1 MQYYRLKGQYL
12 ELNVHN
18 HNHDHKQEHNNSYK
32 LAIVLLLTAGYM
44 LAEFLGG
51 LFTNSLALLADSGHM
66 LSDAAALG
74 LSLFAIWLSLKPA
87 STEKTYGYYR
97 TEIIA
102 AFING
107 ITLVGIAFFI
117 IWEAYERFHSPY
129 HIKAPLM
136 IAIATGGLI
145 INIIGAYI
153 LHRSSKDN
161 LNIHGAFLHIIG
173 DLLGSI
179 GAIIAGMCI
188 LFWNF
193 YLADP
198 IISIII
204 ALLVLYS
211 AINLVNSAINVL
223 LEASPSHIN
232 VSEIEKALK
241 ELPDIIDI
249 HDLHVWSISTQNI
262 ALSVHIVAM
271 ETGSHKILCEV
282 DEMLNEKFG
291 IKHVT
296 IQLEPEGFH
305 ESGCRF

>member
-1 MQYYRLKGQYL
+1 M
-12 ELNVHN
+12 HH
-18 HNHDHKQEHNNSYK
+18 HNHDNDHSHEHEHKNAGK
-32 LAIVLLLTAGYM
+32 LFIVLLLTAGYM

-51 LFTNSLALLADSGHM
+51 IFTNSLALLADSGHM

-87 STEKTYGYYR
+87 SPEKTYGYYR

-107 ITLVGIAFFI
+107 ITLVAIAAYI
-117 IWEAYERFHSPY
+117 IWEAYARFVEPQ

-136 IAIATGGLI
+136 IAIAVGGLVV
-145 INIIGAYI
+145 NIIGASI
-153 LHRSSKDN
+153 LHKSSKEN
-161 LNIHGAFLHIIG
+161 LNIQGAFLHIVG

-179 GAIIAGMCI
+179 GTIIAGLCI
-188 LFWNF
+188 LLWNF

-204 ALLVLYS
+204 ALLVLFS
-211 AINLVNSAINVL
+211 AINLINEAIIVL

-232 VSEIEKALK
+232 VSAVEQAIKD
-241 ELPDIIDI
+241 LPDVIDV
-249 HDLHVWSISTQNI
+249 HDLHIWSISSRNI
-262 ALSVHIVAM
+262 ALSVHIVAS
-271 ETGSHKILCEV
+271 ESDSHKILCEV

-305 ESGCRF
+305 ESGCKF

>member
-1 MQYYRLKGQYL
+1 M
-12 ELNVHN
+12 HN
-18 HNHDHKQEHNNSYK
+18 HSHVHKHEKNNSYK
-32 LAIVLLLTAGYM
+32 LTAVLLLTAGYM
-44 LAEFLGG
+44 VAEFLGG

-66 LSDAAALG
+66 LSDVAALG

-87 STEKTYGYYR
+87 SPEKTYGYYR

-107 ITLVGIAFFI
+107 ITLVGIAFYI
-117 IWEAYERFHSPY
+117 IWEAYTRFMFPQHV
-129 HIKAPLM
+129 KAPVM
-136 IAIATGGLI
+136 IAIAVGGLL
-145 INIIGAYI
+145 INIMGAVI
-153 LHRSSKDN
+153 LHRSSKEN

-179 GAIIAGMCI
+179 GAIIAGVCI

-211 AINLVNSAINVL
+211 AINLINEAANVL
-223 LEASPSHIN
+223 LEASPSHIS
-232 VSEIEKALK
+232 VSVIEQSIRD
-241 ELPDIIDI
+241 LPDVINL
-249 HDLHVWSISTQNI
+249 HDLHVWSISSNNI
-262 ALSVHIVAM
+262 ALSVHIVAT
-271 ETGSHKILCEV
+271 ESDSHKILCEV

-305 ESGCRF
+305 ESGCKF